1 MFTLGVMR
9 ILLYIWSV
17 KFSTQHK
24 VIFDQYGVLS
34 LSDSYGDI
42 PGHGV
47 LLSFLGH
54 LVEWTLKSFLILFL
68 GMSFA
73 DHKTYRRKGY
83 NGQRHQWAK
92 RFSSCQVYW
101 ALFSVV
107 AMSCKFP
114 IREKQS
120 ISAICEYKYEGSTS
134 LRFFSIANVSGFR
147 SFDTASFRMLY
158 IHWRGFL
165 AGGSH
170 VLLLRGFQQFYQ
182 FLFSFQHSKNTI
194 SCLLIISQK
203 LKSFFV
209 SSKYD
214 EGSYNAQHP
223 FSQLRI
229 ISIPRCMAKEAVI
242 SSSWQ
247 KSRNSTIEHFI
258 YSILFRTITI
268 CHFCCSPFPKGLLQ
282 NLE

>member
-1 MFTLGVMR
+1 MECKVLNPTQSHF
-9 ILLYIWSV
+9 WSV
-17 KFSTQHK
+17 WSSQSFRPMRWHSRAW
-24 VIFDQYGVLS
+24 GS
-34 LSDSYGDI
+34 LI
-42 PGHGV
+42 
-47 LLSFLGH
+47 FLGH
-54 LVEWTLKSFLILFL
+54 LVEWTLKSFLIPFL
-68 GMSFA
+68 EVSFA

-170 VLLLRGFQQFYQ
+170 VLLLRGFQQFYNFFSLSNIQKIQ
-182 FLFSFQHSKNTI
+182 FLAS
-194 SCLLIISQK
+194 
-203 LKSFFV
+203 
-209 SSKYD
+209 
-214 EGSYNAQHP
+214 
-223 FSQLRI
+223 
-229 ISIPRCMAKEAVI
+229 
-242 SSSWQ
+242 
-247 KSRNSTIEHFI
+247 
-258 YSILFRTITI
+258 
-268 CHFCCSPFPKGLLQ
+268 
-282 NLE
+282 

>member
-34 LSDSYGDI
+34 LLDRCGDI

-54 LVEWTLKSFLILFL
+54 LVEWTLKSFLIPFL
-68 GMSFA
+68 GVSFA

-134 LRFFSIANVSGFR
+134 LRFFSITNVSGFR

-170 VLLLRGFQQFYQ
+170 VLLLRGFQQFHQ
-182 FLFSFQHSKNTI
+182 FFSFQQSKDTI

-247 KSRNSTIEHFI
+247 ESKNSTIEHFI
-258 YSILFRTITI
+258 YSILF
-268 CHFCCSPFPKGLLQ
+268 
-282 NLE
+282 